1 MKRWK
6 AGFFIALVAALTF
19 GLALPAFAT
28 HIEIE
33 VTSPSHSE
41 LGSTSEITVKLTDA
55 DSSGPVAEA
64 EVVLYQTTDFGGQ
77 SGKVRVAHSTT
88 DADGIAQLRWVERSS
103 GSKDYTVEYSGPG
116 ESSPEGI
123 AIHVGEGS
131 QLYRSQEGLK
141 LPGIGVSSI
150 IGLLV
155 LIWGTLFIAAA
166 LVFAV
171 VRAGRDDPSD
181 NWTVE
186 AEAPSRRR
194 FLFPIAVVLF
204 LSLIHI

>member
-19 GLALPAFAT
+19 VLALPAFAT

-103 GSKDYTVEYSGPG
+103 GSKDYTV
-116 ESSPEGI
+116 
-123 AIHVGEGS
+123 A
-131 QLYRSQEGLK
+131 
-141 LPGIGVSSI
+141 VSYTHLRAHETDSY
-150 IGLLV
+150 LV
-155 LIWGTLFIAAA
+155 
-166 LVFAV
+166 
-171 VRAGRDDPSD
+171 
-181 NWTVE
+181 
-186 AEAPSRRR
+186 
-194 FLFPIAVVLF
+194 
-204 LSLIHI
+204 